1 MLHLS
6 MEDTQGSTSKC
17 TAVFFSLS
25 RGQSYPCKVRLM
37 PQPSLSLRHLG
48 LDFSQ
53 YVPVFRDWKS
63 IAIFLIICTLGIV
76 VLISVMIEN
85 NCDCCLY

>member
-1 MLHLS
+1 
-6 MEDTQGSTSKC
+6 
-17 TAVFFSLS
+17 
-25 RGQSYPCKVRLM
+25 M
-37 PQPSLSLRHLG
+37 PEPSLSLRHLV

-53 YVPVFRDWKS
+53 YVPVFRDWES